1 VLFLFFKVLLET
13 TATFNE
19 IPQTR
24 TEHETNVSQQI
35 SITNQK
41 QKSHIPNNENSIPTG
56 TSNSAQ
62 TENLELRLSFSS
74 YNR

>member
-1 VLFLFFKVLLET
+1 MEGRDAAGKGGSIRRFLERET

-35 SITNQK
+35 SITNQN
-41 QKSHIPNNENSIPTG
+41 H
-56 TSNSAQ
+56 
-62 TENLELRLSFSS
+62 
-74 YNR
+74 